1 MGPVRTPAP
10 FVLLAVVS
18 LAACGGGGSRGS
30 VGGTLPSCAAGGAPV
45 QLPAELANFPLP
57 EGGVVDKTRKDA
69 AGNTIYEGVV
79 PGEIGATRDFYR
91 AELPRRGYKLG
102 EGDFEEHEAEA
113 DFSGRGADAHFK
125 LNDISGCDGALKLEV
140 ALR

>member
-1 MGPVRTPAP
+1 MRTPAP
-10 FVLLAVVS
+10 FVLVAVVA
-18 LAACGGGGSRGS
+18 LAACGGGGSKGS
-30 VGGTLPSCAAGGAPV
+30 VGGTLPSCATAGAPV
-45 QLPAELANFPLP
+45 QLPPELAKFPLP

-79 PGEIGATRDFYR
+79 PGDIGATRDFYK

-102 EGDFEEHEAEA
+102 RGDSEEHEAEA

-125 LNDISGCDGALKLEV
+125 LHDISGCDGALKLEV